1 MKILIIAST
10 ELRRFL
16 RDRSNIFFVFMFPML
31 LVLLFGLMFGGG
43 ITTRVGVV
51 GDAGQLTS
59 DVVTGFEE
67 AGFAVDEFDSEKGG
81 LGQVER
87 GLITSLVV
95 FDADDELRVVS
106 QEGHGFEIASVVNSA
121 VAQYTVQRQ
130 AEVFINDQ
138 LGSGG
143 EAAVA
148 AVRALV
154 PPVEV
159 TTTLAVGAKSNNPFP
174 DDYEEP
180 ATQFDF
186 GAPQQ
191 LVLFTFLT
199 SLASSGALILTKKL
213 GVARRMISTP
223 TSVTSVLLGEA
234 LGRYFIALLQAMFIV
249 LGTALL
255 FGVHWGDPLAVGL
268 LVALFSLVGT
278 AVGMLLGS
286 ALNND
291 QQAGGIGVMASLS
304 LAALGGAMVPIEIFS
319 DTMKKVAHFTPHA
332 WALDGFREIQFRSG
346 GVSDILTE
354 LGVLAAAAAVLLG
367 IAIFAFR
374 RRITT

>member
-1 MKILIIAST
+1 M
-10 ELRRFL
+10 
-16 RDRSNIFFVFMFPML
+16 RDRSNIFFVFLFPML
-31 LVLLFGLMFGGG
+31 LVLLFGLMFGGT
-43 ITTRVGVV
+43 ISTHVGVV
-51 GDAGQLTS
+51 GDEGQLS
-59 DVVTGFEE
+59 SGVVSAFDE
-67 AGFAVDEFDSEKGG
+67 AGFEVVYFESEKTG

-95 FDADDELRVVS
+95 FDSEAAVRVVS
-106 QEGHGFEIASVVNSA
+106 QESKGFEVLSAVNSA
-121 VAQYTVQRQ
+121 VSQYTVLRQ
-130 AEVFINDQ
+130 AEEFIDTQ

-143 EAAVA
+143 VA
-148 AVRALV
+148 AVDAVRDLV

-159 TTTLAVGAKSNNPFP
+159 ATTLAVGAESDNPF
-174 DDYEEP
+174 DDFEDP

-223 TSVTSVLLGEA
+223 TSVASVLLGET
-234 LGRYFIALLQAMFIV
+234 LGRYFIALLQASFIV
-249 LGTALL
+249 VGTALL
-255 FGVHWGDPLAVGL
+255 FGVHWGDPVAVGL
-268 LVALFSLVGT
+268 LVAVFSLVGT

-291 QQAGGIGVMASLS
+291 QQAGGIGVMLSLS

-319 DTMKKVAHFTPHA
+319 DTMKKVAHATPHA
-332 WALDGFREIQFRSG
+332 WALDGFRDVQFRSA
-346 GVSDILTE
+346 GVADILTE
-354 LGVLAAAAAVLLG
+354 LGVLAGAAAVLLV
-367 IAIFAFR
+367 IAVMAFK